1 MLGKILLHNICIS
14 LLCKI
19 IINSRFF
26 CLVRNMFNNISS
38 SSDSTGSSKSPDI
51 DMDTILKMKSI
62 MDKINA
68 KNDKPSSKLLYD
80 LKPFLN
86 ESKQSKIDKY
96 VKMDKMVELLPLIGG
111 DLNTHLYSDN
121 QALLFSLIALL
132 F

>member
-1 MLGKILLHNICIS
+1 MNEDLSSMFEKLNINKDAIS
-14 LLCKI
+14 PEMI
-19 IINSRFF
+19 DNI
-26 CLVRNMFNNISS
+26 RNMFNNISS
-38 SSDSTGSSKSPDI
+38 SSDSTSPDI

-86 ESKQSKIDKY
+86 ESKQNKIDKY

>member
-1 MLGKILLHNICIS
+1 MNEDLSSMFEKLNINKDAIS
-14 LLCKI
+14 PEMI
-19 IINSRFF
+19 DNIGY
-26 CLVRNMFNNISS
+26 MFNNISS
-38 SSDSTGSSKSPDI
+38 SSDSTSSSKSPDI

-86 ESKQSKIDKY
+86 ESKQNKIDKY

>member
-1 MLGKILLHNICIS
+1 MNEDLSSMFEKLNINKDAIS
-14 LLCKI
+14 PEMI
-19 IINSRFF
+19 DNI
-26 CLVRNMFNNISS
+26 RNMFNNISS
-38 SSDSTGSSKSPDI
+38 SSDSTSSSKSPDI

>member
-1 MLGKILLHNICIS
+1 MNEDLSSMFEKLNINKDAIS
-14 LLCKI
+14 PEMI
-19 IINSRFF
+19 DNI
-26 CLVRNMFNNISS
+26 RNMFNNISS
-38 SSDSTGSSKSPDI
+38 SSYSTSSSKSPDI

-86 ESKQSKIDKY
+86 ESKQNKIDKY

>member
-1 MLGKILLHNICIS
+1 MNEDLSSMFEKLNINKDAIS
-14 LLCKI
+14 PEMI
-19 IINSRFF
+19 DNI
-26 CLVRNMFNNISS
+26 RNMFNNISS
-38 SSDSTGSSKSPDI
+38 SSDSTSSGKSPDI

-86 ESKQSKIDKY
+86 ESKQNKIDKY

>member
-1 MLGKILLHNICIS
+1 MNEDLSSMFEKLNINKDAIS
-14 LLCKI
+14 PEMI
-19 IINSRFF
+19 DNI
-26 CLVRNMFNNISS
+26 RNMFNNISS

>member
-1 MLGKILLHNICIS
+1 MNEDLSSMFEKLNINKDAIS
-14 LLCKI
+14 PEMI
-19 IINSRFF
+19 DNI
-26 CLVRNMFNNISS
+26 RNMFNNISS
-38 SSDSTGSSKSPDI
+38 SSDSTSSSKSPDI

-86 ESKQSKIDKY
+86 ESKQNKIDKY

-111 DLNTHLYSDN
+111 DLSTHLYSDN

>member
-1 MLGKILLHNICIS
+1 MNEDLSSMFEKLNINKDAIS
-14 LLCKI
+14 PEMI
-19 IINSRFF
+19 DNI
-26 CLVRNMFNNISS
+26 RNMFNNISS
-38 SSDSTGSSKSPDI
+38 SSDSTSSSKSPDI
-51 DMDTILKMKSI
+51 DMDTILKMQSI

-86 ESKQSKIDKY
+86 ESKQNKIDKY

>member
-1 MLGKILLHNICIS
+1 MNEDLSSMFEKLNINKDAIS
-14 LLCKI
+14 PEMI
-19 IINSRFF
+19 DNI
-26 CLVRNMFNNISS
+26 RNMFNNISS
-38 SSDSTGSSKSPDI
+38 SSDSTSSSKSPDI

-86 ESKQSKIDKY
+86 ESKQNKIDKY
-96 VKMDKMVELLPLIGG
+96 VKMDKMVELLPLISG

>member
-1 MLGKILLHNICIS
+1 MNEDLSSMFEKLNINKDAIS
-14 LLCKI
+14 PEMI
-19 IINSRFF
+19 DNI
-26 CLVRNMFNNISS
+26 RNMFNNISS
-38 SSDSTGSSKSPDI
+38 SSDSTSSSKSPDI

-86 ESKQSKIDKY
+86 ESKQNKIDKY

>member
-1 MLGKILLHNICIS
+1 MIDNI
-14 LLCKI
+14 
-19 IINSRFF
+19 
-26 CLVRNMFNNISS
+26 RNMFNNISS

>member
-1 MLGKILLHNICIS
+1 MNEDLSSMFGKLNINKDAIS
-14 LLCKI
+14 PEMI
-19 IINSRFF
+19 DNI
-26 CLVRNMFNNISS
+26 RNMFNNISS
-38 SSDSTGSSKSPDI
+38 SSDSTSSSKNPDI

-86 ESKQSKIDKY
+86 ESKQNKIDKY

>member
-1 MLGKILLHNICIS
+1 MIEDLSSMFEKLNINKDAIS
-14 LLCKI
+14 PEMI
-19 IINSRFF
+19 DNI
-26 CLVRNMFNNISS
+26 RNMFNNISS

>member
-1 MLGKILLHNICIS
+1 VNEDLSSMFEKLNINKDAIS
-14 LLCKI
+14 PEMI
-19 IINSRFF
+19 DNI
-26 CLVRNMFNNISS
+26 RNMFNNISS
-38 SSDSTGSSKSPDI
+38 SSDSTSSSKSPDI

-86 ESKQSKIDKY
+86 ESKQNKIDKY

>member
-1 MLGKILLHNICIS
+1 MNEDLSSMFEKLNINKDAIS
-14 LLCKI
+14 PEMI
-19 IINSRFF
+19 DNIRS
-26 CLVRNMFNNISS
+26 MFNNISS

>member
-1 MLGKILLHNICIS
+1 MNEDLSSMFEKLNINKDAIS
-14 LLCKI
+14 PEMI
-19 IINSRFF
+19 DNI
-26 CLVRNMFNNISS
+26 RNMFNNISS
-38 SSDSTGSSKSPDI
+38 SSDSTSSNKSPDI

-86 ESKQSKIDKY
+86 ESKQNKIDKY

>member
-1 MLGKILLHNICIS
+1 MNEDLSSMFEKLNINKDAIS
-14 LLCKI
+14 PEMI
-19 IINSRFF
+19 DNI
-26 CLVRNMFNNISS
+26 RNMFNNISS

-51 DMDTILKMKSI
+51 DMDTILKIKSI

>member
-1 MLGKILLHNICIS
+1 MNEDLSSMFEKLNINKDAIS
-14 LLCKI
+14 PEMI
-19 IINSRFF
+19 DNI
-26 CLVRNMFNNISS
+26 RNMFNNISS

-96 VKMDKMVELLPLIGG
+96 VKMDRMVELLPLIGG

>member
-1 MLGKILLHNICIS
+1 MNEDLSSMFEKLNINKDAIS
-14 LLCKI
+14 PEMI
-19 IINSRFF
+19 DNI
-26 CLVRNMFNNISS
+26 RNMFNNISP
-38 SSDSTGSSKSPDI
+38 SSDSTSSSKSPDI

-86 ESKQSKIDKY
+86 ESKQNKIDKY

>member
-1 MLGKILLHNICIS
+1 MNEDLSSMFEKLNINKDAIS
-14 LLCKI
+14 PEMI
-19 IINSRFF
+19 DNI
-26 CLVRNMFNNISS
+26 RNIFNNISS

-96 VKMDKMVELLPLIGG
+96 VKMDRMVELLPLIGG

>member
-1 MLGKILLHNICIS
+1 MNEDLSSMFEKLNINKDAIS
-14 LLCKI
+14 PEMI
-19 IINSRFF
+19 DNI
-26 CLVRNMFNNISS
+26 RNMFNNISS
-38 SSDSTGSSKSPDI
+38 SSDSTSSSKSLDI

-86 ESKQSKIDKY
+86 ESKQNKIDKY

>member
-1 MLGKILLHNICIS
+1 MNEDLSSMFEKLNINKDAIS
-14 LLCKI
+14 PEMI
-19 IINSRFF
+19 DNI
-26 CLVRNMFNNISS
+26 RNMFNNISS
-38 SSDSTGSSKSPDI
+38 SSDSTSSSKNPDI

-86 ESKQSKIDKY
+86 ESKQNKIDKY

>member
-1 MLGKILLHNICIS
+1 MNEDLSSMFEKLNINKDAIS
-14 LLCKI
+14 PEMI
-19 IINSRFF
+19 DNI
-26 CLVRNMFNNISS
+26 RNMFNNISS

-86 ESKQSKIDKY
+86 ESKQNKIDKY